1 MVRVV
6 FELFLNSLEA
16 SETILGKVVFKH
28 NFRLQH
34 ASKIDNV
41 RQKKV
46 LNLLLDG
53 FDGKLNTLKWARL
66 CKCLQD
72 KVLRDI
78 QDLIYKQILY
88 KLPGGG

>member
-1 MVRVV
+1 
-6 FELFLNSLEA
+6 LNSLEA
-16 SETILGKVVFKH
+16 SETILGKVVFKY

-53 FDGKLNTLKWARL
+53 FDGKLNTSKWARL

-72 KVLRDI
+72 TVLRDI

-88 KLPGGG
+88 KLPGSG